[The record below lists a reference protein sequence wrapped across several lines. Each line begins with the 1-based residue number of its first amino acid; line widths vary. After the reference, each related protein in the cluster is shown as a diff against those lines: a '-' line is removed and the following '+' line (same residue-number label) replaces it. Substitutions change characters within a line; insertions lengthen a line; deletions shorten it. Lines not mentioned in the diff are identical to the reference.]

1 MTSESSRRT
10 LLRGLAL
17 APFLWLAR
25 SRRAESRDY
34 SSPAEV
40 LGTIDSL
47 EADVAG
53 RLDAIAATLASARP
67 LATSFLADH
76 ARHRRVRATVRE
88 RLRLAGPPIA
98 GPPKPA
104 PSKGERALD
113 GLRAAQEALV
123 YAHAEGLPAIGDPSA
138 VDALARNMIDLAR
151 HLAVIDLWL
160 EAEAARD

>member
-1 MTSESSRRT
+1 M

-17 APFLWLAR
+17 APFLWQVPTP
-25 SRRAESRDY
+25 RAESKDY
-34 SSPAEV
+34 SGPAEV
-40 LGTIDSL
+40 LDAIDSL

-53 RLDAIAATLASARP
+53 RLEAIAATLASARP

-76 ARHRRVRATVRE
+76 ARHRHVRATMRE
-88 RLRLAGPPIA
+88 RLRLAGPP
-98 GPPKPA
+98 KPG
-104 PSKGERALD
+104 PSKGERGLD

-123 YAHAEGLPAIGDPSA
+123 YAHAEGLPALGDASA